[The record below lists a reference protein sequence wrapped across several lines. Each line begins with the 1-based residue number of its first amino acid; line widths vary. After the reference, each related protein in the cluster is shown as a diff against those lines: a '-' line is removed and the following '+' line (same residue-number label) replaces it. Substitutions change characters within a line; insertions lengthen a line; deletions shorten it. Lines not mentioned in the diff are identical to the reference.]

1 VEQEGRDV
9 TDILAGFNIE
19 GGLVGGVAREEG
31 AGWVKIEYYAREL
44 SVVLRDFGVQE
55 GGDGS
60 MWK

>member
-19 GGLVGGVAREEG
+19 GGLVGRVAREEG
-31 AGWVKIEYYAREL
+31 AGRVKIEYYAREL
-44 SVVLRDFGVQE
+44 SVVLRDFGVQK

>member
-1 VEQEGRDV
+1 MEQEGRDV
-9 TDILAGFNIE
+9 ADILAGFDIE
-19 GGLVGGVAREEG
+19 GGLVGGVARNEG
-31 AGWVKIEYYAREL
+31 AGWVEIEYYARES